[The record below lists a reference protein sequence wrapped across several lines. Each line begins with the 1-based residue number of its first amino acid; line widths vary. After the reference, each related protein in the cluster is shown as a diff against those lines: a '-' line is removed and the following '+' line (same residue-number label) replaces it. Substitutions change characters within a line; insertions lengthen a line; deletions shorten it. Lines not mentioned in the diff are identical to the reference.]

1 MSDKSNI
8 VFTQLNKTFTESKFA
23 QTIDNNVTIVV
34 TNYNNGTIAV
44 TNDNNGDIAVAKGN
58 KNKQPFPTIIMALYT
73 YYFTEGY
80 KCTRAFTQSFKGT
93 IAFCQDN

>member
-8 VFTQLNKTFTESKFA
+8 VFTQPNKAFTESKFA
-23 QTIDNNVTIVV
+23 QTNDNNGTIVV
-34 TNYNNGTIAV
+34 TNFNNGAIAV
-44 TNDNNGDIAVAKGN
+44 TNDSNGDIAVVKGN
-58 KNKQPFPTIIMALYT
+58 KNKQPFSTIIMAYT
-73 YYFTEGY
+73 YYFTEGD